1 MKIEKKKIVFISVLA
16 VIVIFLVTYTLMI
29 TGEDEEHHE
38 NLRQTEIPALEEESQ
53 ETYNS
58 KLEAID
64 NLKEVRDK
72 NAPSIYDET
81 FLDSL
86 GYYDT
91 GLLEKEKERKID
103 SIYELGK
110 ARQAQIANLM
120 KTRPTS
126 PTENSSPSL
135 IKTVPKVDTTE
146 VEKKRKIEAKEMGL
160 EHQLFFAS
168 APTKPQDFI
177 TNTTDKEIKVVVDG
191 TQVVKANSRLR
202 MRLSEPA
209 RIGDKFIPKNTPVF
223 GFVSFQPNRVLIEIE
238 NIHKHNTSLKAFDL
252 EDGSEGIYIENNFR
266 AEVTTEVLDDIIG
279 DINIPTVPQVSGI
292 SKVFR
297 RNNRNVKVSIINNYR
312 LILKADKTEPNWG
325 MANQ

>member
-1 MKIEKKKIVFISVLA
+1 MKIEKNKIVFISVLV

-29 TGEDEEHHE
+29 TWDDDEQQE
-38 NLRQTEIPALEEESQ
+38 NLRQTEVPTLEEESQ
-53 ETYNS
+53 ETYDS

-64 NLKEVRDK
+64 NLKEVREK

-91 GLLEKEKERKID
+91 EFLEKEKKRKID

-110 ARQAQIANLM
+110 ARQMQIANLSQ
-120 KTRPTS
+120 TRQTTTPENNRPS
-126 PTENSSPSL
+126 PIQRASKGDSAES
-135 IKTVPKVDTTE
+135 
-146 VEKKRKIEAKEMGL
+146 REAREMETKEMGL

-168 APTKPQDFI
+168 APMKSENFTG
-177 TNTTDKEIKVVVDG
+177 TTDKEIKVVVDG

-202 MRLSEPA
+202 MRLAQPA
-209 RIGDKFIPKNTPVF
+209 RIGDKLIPKNTPIF

-238 NIHKHNTSLKAFDL
+238 NINNHPTSLKAFDL
-252 EDGSEGIYIENNFR
+252 EDGSEGIYIENNLR
-266 AEVTTEVLDDIIG
+266 AEITTEVLDDVIS
-279 DINIPTVPQVSGI
+279 DINIPSVPQVSGI

-297 RNNRNVKVSIINNYR
+297 RNNRNVKVTILNNYR
-312 LILKADKTEPNWG
+312 LLLKASKTKGNWAT
-325 MANQ
+325 ANQ

>member
-1 MKIEKKKIVFISVLA
+1 MKIEKNKIVFICVLA

-29 TGEDEEHHE
+29 TGEDEEQQE
-38 NLRQTEIPALEEESQ
+38 NLRQTKIPDLEEESQ
-53 ETYNS
+53 ETYDS

-64 NLKEVRDK
+64 KFKEVRDK

-91 GLLEKEKERKID
+91 ELLEKEKERKID

-110 ARQAQIANLM
+110 ARQVQIAILTQ
-120 KTRPTS
+120 TRPTRQQENNS
-126 PTENSSPSL
+126 PAL
-135 IKTVPKVDTTE
+135 IKKVPKDDTAE
-146 VEKKRKIEAKEMGL
+146 IEEKRKIEAKEMGL

-168 APTKPQDFI
+168 APQKPQDFI
-177 TNTTDKEIKVVVDG
+177 TNTTEKEIKVMVDG
-191 TQVVKANSRLR
+191 TQMVKANSRLR
-202 MRLSEPA
+202 MRLAQPA

-223 GFVSFQPNRVLIEIE
+223 GFVSFQPNRVLVEIE
-238 NIHKHNTSLKAFDL
+238 NINKHPTSLKAFDL

-266 AEVTTEVLDDIIG
+266 AEVTREVLDEVIG
-279 DINIPTVPQVSGI
+279 DINIPSVPQVSGI

-297 RNNRNVKVSIINNYR
+297 RNNRNVKVTILNNYR
-312 LILKADKTEPNWG
+312 LILKASNPEPNWG

>member
-1 MKIEKKKIVFISVLA
+1 MKIEKNKIVFISVLV
-16 VIVIFLVTYTLMI
+16 VIVIFLVTYTIMI
-29 TGEDEEHHE
+29 TGEDEEQQE

-53 ETYNS
+53 QTYDS

-91 GLLEKEKERKID
+91 ELLEKEKERKID

-110 ARQAQIANLM
+110 ARQAQIANLTQ
-120 KTRPTS
+120 TRLTS
-126 PTENSSPSL
+126 PPENSSPSL
-135 IKTVPKVDTTE
+135 IKTVPKVDTAE
-146 VEKKRKIEAKEMGL
+146 IEEKREIEAKDMGL

-168 APTKPQDFI
+168 APKEAKDRI
-177 TNTTDKEIKVVVDG
+177 TSTTDKEIKVVIDG

-202 MRLSEPA
+202 MRLAQPA
-209 RIGDKFIPKNTPVF
+209 RICDKFIPKNTPVF

-238 NIHKHNTSLKAFDL
+238 NINKQQTSLKAFDL

-266 AEVTTEVLDDIIG
+266 AEVATEVLDDVIG
-279 DINIPTVPQVSGI
+279 DINIPSVPQVNGI

-297 RNNRNVKVSIINNYR
+297 RNNRNVKVTILNNYR
-312 LILKADKTEPNWG
+312 LILKADKPEPNWG
-325 MANQ
+325 TANL